1 MKTMPNSS
9 NMTQSDGDSA
19 QLVQAGSVTGEVT
32 AILAR
37 MIGVIML
44 VLGLWSGVK
53 VVLEAWSL
61 YQNPARIERF
71 AQIVARSSNLD
82 KALPAA
88 RQHAKQATEGAAG
101 AEGGAEAPAESALKL
116 SYFIAWVIVIPL
128 LLVIGLISMW
138 SIKTGGDLALYKAFS
153 GLTRG
158 PRQLFS
164 ASPNALRQSVG

>member
-1 MKTMPNSS
+1 MANSE
-9 NMTQSDGDSA
+9 GEPA
-19 QLVQAGSVTGEVT
+19 QLIQAGSVTGEAT

-37 MIGVIML
+37 VIGVIML

-82 KALPAA
+82 KALPMA
-88 RQHAKQATEGAAG
+88 RQHAKQATEGAAAG
-101 AEGGAEAPAESALKL
+101 ADTAEAPAESALKL

-138 SIKTGGDLALYKAFS
+138 SIKTGGDLALYKAFADL
-153 GLTRG
+153 GRR
-158 PRQLFS
+158 PRQALS
-164 ASPNALRQSVG
+164 VTANTLRQ